1 MKKIARLRKTRFQ
14 LCLLLLVALLASG
27 CSGQAVTS
35 LINVASA
42 ANKALAASEAP
53 HTSVSRSGEWVMEGY
68 SPQRDRATGEL
79 VLPPLKMAQAF
90 AIGGETQVGSPVA
103 VAGEVLLV
111 EGNHR
116 LHAWGL
122 DRRGERWSVELPG
135 SFVSPAAAGQRIFVR
150 AESGEEGY
158 IIALQ
163 AGSGEKLWQYKFPL
177 VGSNYGNIGGHVT
190 SPVVVEGLVLVGASQ
205 FFRALDAE
213 SGQEVW
219 AFNAGEPITSS
230 AAVAGER
237 VFFTDF
243 KRLHALDLKTGT
255 EQWQFTPETEGV
267 SLLFA
272 PVVSADLVITTSVDT
287 VYALDRRSG
296 QLLWERKL
304 AEEALIP
311 AGASGEQVYVK
322 AIKRL
327 YALDRTTG
335 AELWSFQATNFVS
348 LPAITQEHVYVV
360 TRAGGGAQLRALS
373 RGDGEAS
380 WQIEDGRLS
389 NAAPVVAGGR
399 VYVRT
404 VDGQVLAYE

>member
-1 MKKIARLRKTRFQ
+1 MMNKIGRSGKTRFQ
-14 LCLLLLVALLASG
+14 FCLFLWVALLVSG
-27 CSGQAVTS
+27 CSDQAVSS
-35 LINVASA
+35 LINVASGA
-42 ANKALAASEAP
+42 SEALAASEAP
-53 HTSVSRSGEWVMEGY
+53 DASVSRSGEWVMEGY
-68 SPQRDRATGEL
+68 SPHRDRATREP
-79 VLPPLKMAQAF
+79 VLPPLEMTQAF

-103 VAGEVLLV
+103 VVGEVLLV

-116 LHAWGL
+116 LHAWDL
-122 DRRGERWSVELPG
+122 DRQGERWAVALPG
-135 SFVSPAAAGQRIFVR
+135 SFVSPAGQRIFVR
-150 AESGEEGY
+150 AESGGEGY

-163 AGSGEKLWQYKFPL
+163 ADSGQKLWQYQFPL

-213 SGQEVW
+213 SGGEVW

-230 AAVAGER
+230 AAVADER

-243 KRLHALDLKTGT
+243 EQLHALDLKTGT
-255 EQWQFTPETEGV
+255 ERWRFAPETEAV

-272 PVVSADLVITTSVDT
+272 PVVSAELVITTSVDT
-287 VYALDRRSG
+287 VYALDRHSG
-296 QLLWERKL
+296 QLVWERKL
-304 AEEALIP
+304 AEETLIP

-327 YALDRTTG
+327 YALDRASG

-348 LPAITQEHVYVV
+348 LPAITQEYVYVI

-373 RGDGEAS
+373 REDGEAS
-380 WQIEDGRLS
+380 WQIEEGRLS